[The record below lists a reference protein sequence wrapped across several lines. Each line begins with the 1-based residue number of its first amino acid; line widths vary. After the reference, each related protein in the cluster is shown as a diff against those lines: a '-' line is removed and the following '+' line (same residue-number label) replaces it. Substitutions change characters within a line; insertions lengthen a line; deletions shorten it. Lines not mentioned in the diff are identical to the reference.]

1 MKRNKII
8 ETLSQDELKEYKKCV
23 AFHEAGHAAG
33 IHLHNQAHHLPPV
46 FFNINFKRLSAL
58 ADTDVMAYQSPHS
71 DCIARVEGGRLI
83 ESLPPSID
91 SLLCGLSGHDDSR
104 MQLTKAYMSA
114 FDADIINLLIGPLA
128 EAKHVADVDDELFN
142 HRLISLDALKYYGGS
157 FDLALVNEYLHSFSA
172 DKQQQDEKSVKLFTA
187 AFDFVNNKANWKAIT
202 QLAGYIL
209 DSNKSIIC
217 CAEIV
222 SILDQVELAG

>member
-1 MKRNKII
+1 MKRNKIT
-8 ETLSQDELKEYKKCV
+8 EALNQDKLRDYKKCI

-33 IHLHNQAHHLPPV
+33 IHLNNQAHHLPPV
-46 FFNINFKRLSAL
+46 FFNINFKNLSAI
-58 ADTDVMAYQSPHS
+58 ADTDVMAYQSLRR

-91 SLLCGLSGHDDSR
+91 SLVRGLTEHNDTR
-104 MQLTKAYMSA
+104 MQLTKDYMNA
-114 FDADIINLLIGPLA
+114 FEADIVNLLIGPLA
-128 EAKHVADVDDELFN
+128 EAKHVADIDDELFN
-142 HRLISLDALKYYGGS
+142 HQLISLDALKNYGGS
-157 FDLALVNEYLHSFSA
+157 FDLALVNDYLRSFSA
-172 DKQQQDEKSVKLFTA
+172 DKQRQDGKLAELFTA

-202 QLAGYIL
+202 QLANYIL
-209 DSNKSIIC
+209 GSHKNIIC